1 MPNKAPARPTPTP
14 ESKAIAAAIERSSI
28 SRAAI
33 AERMDVSPGLVSQW
47 ASGRRPV
54 AADRAPKL
62 AAILGLDPKNISAA
76 YRHVESEQGNVI
88 PIRKAEQTMDTRET
102 SLAIARLEN
111 DVHALNLALAALVT
125 VMVSHRPAEAAD
137 VVAMILR
144 RVPAK
149 FRDKG
154 LLGELLAALGKH
166 S

>member
-1 MPNKAPARPTPTP
+1 MPTKAPASPIPTP
-14 ESKAIAAAIERSSI
+14 ESRAIAAAIERASI

-33 AERMDVSPGLVSQW
+33 AERMDVSPGMVSQW

-62 AAILGLDPKNISAA
+62 AAILGLDPKQISAD
-76 YRHVESEQGNVI
+76 YRDVESAQGNVI
-88 PIRKAEQTMDTRET
+88 PMRKAEQPMDTRET

-111 DVHALNLALAALVT
+111 DMHALNLAIAALVT

-137 VVAMILR
+137 VMAMIRR

-154 LLGELLAALGKH
+154 LLGELLAALEKRV
-166 S
+166 